1 MLWGIVIYKGDDLI
15 SKCISIKLNNY
26 STEIIILKKYINR
39 IKVIDNINLDIGVKN
54 LNNTKIKKEYIDLI
68 IKKLN
73 PYKKS
78 RKIFF
83 AMQNEDVIA
92 RVYKN
97 LGKIRKKDIYG
108 YIKFEIGQD
117 MPVNLENYIVKYKIL
132 NKTKDTMDLQVILFP
147 KDIEKICNEIAE
159 NIGIKRKYLNI
170 NFDIVQKLISKNQLN
185 LNYDICAIIENLNND
200 IILNLMENQKI
211 YTSNVFE
218 KEGNADYILKFF
230 DEDIHIFY
238 YGIEDDFLNQI
249 KEKGFKVDK
258 LEINLKQTPLW
269 TEQIVDKDINN
280 YIIYIGLVMWMLK
293 NSKCINIFDKNE
305 KNLNLYQIS
314 TMIILLITLL
324 QISINLI
331 KYTQLNDYISK
342 NKSLRQEEVNNSL
355 NESNQNSDTQ
365 KCNINLSELEEV
377 CSIIGMKKIKSIYSD
392 SNQIEIKGV
401 CNNTDIL
408 KKLSNQK
415 NIKNFNIKSLQK
427 EDKHYLF
434 EIGGQIE
441 N

>member
-1 MLWGIVIYKGDDLI
+1 
-15 SKCISIKLNNY
+15 
-26 STEIIILKKYINR
+26 
-39 IKVIDNINLDIGVKN
+39 
-54 LNNTKIKKEYIDLI
+54 
-68 IKKLN
+68 
-73 PYKKS
+73 
-78 RKIFF
+78 
-83 AMQNEDVIA
+83 
-92 RVYKN
+92 
-97 LGKIRKKDIYG
+97 
-108 YIKFEIGQD
+108 
-117 MPVNLENYIVKYKIL
+117 
-132 NKTKDTMDLQVILFP
+132 
-147 KDIEKICNEIAE
+147 
-159 NIGIKRKYLNI
+159 
-170 NFDIVQKLISKNQLN
+170 
-185 LNYDICAIIENLNND
+185 
-200 IILNLMENQKI
+200 
-211 YTSNVFE
+211 
-218 KEGNADYILKFF
+218 
-230 DEDIHIFY
+230 
-238 YGIEDDFLNQI
+238 
-249 KEKGFKVDK
+249 
-258 LEINLKQTPLW
+258 
-269 TEQIVDKDINN
+269 
-280 YIIYIGLVMWMLK
+280 MLK

-342 NKSLRQEEVNNSL
+342 NKSLRQEEVSNSL

>member
-1 MLWGIVIYKGDDLI
+1 
-15 SKCISIKLNNY
+15 
-26 STEIIILKKYINR
+26 
-39 IKVIDNINLDIGVKN
+39 
-54 LNNTKIKKEYIDLI
+54 
-68 IKKLN
+68 
-73 PYKKS
+73 
-78 RKIFF
+78 
-83 AMQNEDVIA
+83 MQNEDVIV

-280 YIIYIGLVMWMLK
+280 YIIYIGLVM
-293 NSKCINIFDKNE
+293 
-305 KNLNLYQIS
+305 
-314 TMIILLITLL
+314 
-324 QISINLI
+324 
-331 KYTQLNDYISK
+331 
-342 NKSLRQEEVNNSL
+342 
-355 NESNQNSDTQ
+355 
-365 KCNINLSELEEV
+365 
-377 CSIIGMKKIKSIYSD
+377 
-392 SNQIEIKGV
+392 
-401 CNNTDIL
+401 
-408 KKLSNQK
+408 
-415 NIKNFNIKSLQK
+415 
-427 EDKHYLF
+427 
-434 EIGGQIE
+434 
-441 N
+441 